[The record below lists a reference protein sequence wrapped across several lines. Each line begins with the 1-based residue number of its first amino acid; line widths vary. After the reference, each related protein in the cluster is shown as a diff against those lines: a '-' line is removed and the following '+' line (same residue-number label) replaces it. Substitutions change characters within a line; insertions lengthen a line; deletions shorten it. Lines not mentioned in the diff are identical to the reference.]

1 MSMLIGLVARQNYAG
16 AANDQAAVDL
26 LINMLPNPDAVLAQ
40 STNSSGAIVNG
51 PSGIPHGGLLDQMS
65 PTCLA
70 QLRVE
75 LAALRA
81 AIGTTNTL

>member
-1 MSMLIGLVARQNYAG
+1 MGATTGIAAIQNYAG

-26 LINMLPNPDAVLAQ
+26 LIALIPNPDTT
-40 STNSSGAIVNG
+40 SSSGAQA
-51 PSGIPHGGLLDQMS
+51 GGGNLDEMS
-65 PTCLA
+65 AQAAA

-81 AIGTTNTL
+81 AVGTTNTL